1 MQAWPSTRDSR
12 TSSADLQAAAIDR
25 PTKDNGR
32 SLRTTRSDVWF
43 YFKPKYINAEGVT
56 VAECRLCSRP
66 LSACNTTNLK
76 SHLTTVHRDD
86 YVFDRI
92 KDRKVLFVSVLG

>member
-1 MQAWPSTRDSR
+1 MQARPSTGDSR
-12 TSSADLQAAAIDR
+12 ASSADLEAATVDQ
-25 PTKDNGR
+25 PPKDIGR
-32 SLRTTRSDVWF
+32 VLRNTRSDVWF
-43 YFKPKYINAEGVT
+43 YFKPKYVNAEGVT

-92 KDRKVLFVSVLG
+92 KDRKVLFASVLG